1 MTVSRILLS
10 EVHSHT
16 RFPHCR
22 ITDQSHSNL
31 RLKMAYSSTNNSNIR
46 LKPRMC
52 DCGATMYIVQT
63 NENGN
68 QGHLFFVC
76 LSKYSNKEHCNYFK
90 FADNDDGNI
99 TSTIHSNTGPRK
111 AIRIEK
117 LNDVRTRLS
126 EIENEIC
133 DHGRRLQRI
142 DKNFKA
148 MIYVIVVCIIL
159 YFIM

>member
-1 MTVSRILLS
+1 MEIKGVS
-10 EVHSHT
+10 
-16 RFPHCR
+16 
-22 ITDQSHSNL
+22 
-31 RLKMAYSSTNNSNIR
+31 
-46 LKPRMC
+46 
-52 DCGATMYIVQT
+52 
-63 NENGN
+63 
-68 QGHLFFVC
+68 FFFC

-90 FADNDDGNI
+90 FVNNDDGNI

-111 AIRIEK
+111 AIRTEE

-126 EIENEIC
+126 EMENEIR

-148 MIYVIVVCIIL
+148 MVYVIVVCIIL